1 MTKLQ
6 IHYGETFADAKRRI
20 LDAVAR
26 AENGPIEAEEHVSFA
41 YKRATPLLIDEAAKE
56 IAFRRWVLPEC
67 LHVPIAARDEAAI
80 QTYIGDIFSVIAPGT
95 PNQALLVV
103 TMEPPVPDLRLPIW
117 QMPASSI
124 LHHRLQLW
132 VHVRHRGYRKS
143 YQSAFPDEHVRDRIM
158 GHILNRRLAE
168 LKGFDY
174 VRLVPISREA
184 NSSSS
189 TSENWGIGVHKAAKR
204 AENSPNTGP
213 FIQYADLP
221 DLVEL
226 MDIQTGGGLMDVIN
240 DAQDWV
246 KPAAS

>member
-6 IHYGETFADAKRRI
+6 IHYGDTIADAKRRI

-41 YKRATPLLIDEAAKE
+41 YKREAPFLIDEAAKE

-80 QTYIGDIFSVIAPGT
+80 ESYIGDTFRVNAPGT
-95 PNQALLVV
+95 PNHALLVV
-103 TMEPPVPDLRLPIW
+103 SKEPPEPDLRLPIW

-132 VHVRHRGYRKS
+132 VHVKHRGYRQS
-143 YQSAFPDEHVRDRIM
+143 YQAAFPDEDISGKIM

-168 LKGFDY
+168 IKGFNY
-174 VRLVPISREA
+174 VRLVPILREV

-189 TSENWGIGVHKAAKR
+189 RSEQWGIKVQRNAKLP
-204 AENSPNTGP
+204 SPQTNGP

-221 DLVEL
+221 DIVEL
-226 MDIQTGGGLMDVIN
+226 MDIKTGGGHMDVIN
-240 DAQDWV
+240 EAQAWV
-246 KPAAS
+246 KPASP

>member
-6 IHYGETFADAKRRI
+6 ILYGGNFADAKRRI

-26 AENGPIEAEEHVSFA
+26 AENGSIEAEEHVSFA
-41 YKRATPLLIDEAAKE
+41 YKRATPFLIDEAAKE

-80 QTYIGDIFSVIAPGT
+80 QTYIGDIFRVIAPGT
-95 PNQALLVV
+95 PNQALLAV
-103 TMEPPVPDLRLPIW
+103 TMEPPKPDMRLPIW

-132 VHVRHRGYRKS
+132 VHVKHRGYRQS
-143 YQSAFPDEHVRDRIM
+143 YQAAFPDEDVSGKIM

-168 LKGFDY
+168 MKGFNY
-174 VRLVPISREA
+174 VRLVPILREV

-189 TSENWGIGVHKAAKR
+189 TSEQWGIKVQKNAKPP
-204 AENSPNTGP
+204 SPQTNGP

-226 MDIQTGGGLMDVIN
+226 MDIKTGGGHMDVIN
-240 DAQDWV
+240 EAQDWV
-246 KPAAS
+246 KPVKV

>member
-6 IHYGETFADAKRRI
+6 VHYGDTLTDAKRRI
-20 LDAVAR
+20 LDAAAR
-26 AENGPIEAEEHVSFA
+26 AESGLFEAEEHVSFA
-41 YKRATPLLIDEAAKE
+41 YKRTTPFLIDEAAKE

-67 LHVPIAARDEAAI
+67 LHVPIAARDKAAI
-80 QTYIGDIFSVIAPGT
+80 QTFIGDIFSVIAPGT

-103 TMEPPVPDLRLPIW
+103 TKEPPEPDMRLPIW
-117 QMPASSI
+117 QMLASSI

-132 VHVRHRGYRKS
+132 VHVKHRAYRRS
-143 YQSAFPDEHVRDRIM
+143 YQTAFPDEGVNRKIM

-168 LKGFDY
+168 IKGFEY

-189 TSENWGIGVHKAAKR
+189 TSENWGIGVHKAAKK
-204 AENSPNTGP
+204 AESSPNIGP

-226 MDIQTGGGLMDVIN
+226 MDIKTGGGHMDVIN
-240 DAQDWV
+240 EH
-246 KPAAS
+246 KNG